1 MEISR
6 KKPSVLKTKCPVCGT
21 KIETTEFKVDR
32 VSFWKGGKHIFAC
45 PSCNTELTL
54 SPKLYKYINI
64 FIVYFITVL
73 FGGLALSY
81 IVTNTTYVM
90 YGMLIS
96 YLGLIPLILL
106 VILNNKA
113 IKNENT

>member
-6 KKPSVLKTKCPVCGT
+6 KKPSLLKAKCPVCCT
-21 KIETTEFKVDR
+21 KVETAEFKIER
-32 VSFWKGGKHIFAC
+32 ASFWSGGKHIFSC

-64 FIVYFITVL
+64 FIVYFVTVF
-73 FGGLALSY
+73 FGGLALSF
-81 IVTNTTYVM
+81 IVTDSTYVM

-96 YLGLIPLILL
+96 YLGLIPLIVL
-106 VILNNKA
+106 VFLNNKA